1 MGLQVIAVHRS
12 CFYQKRQLRYPTIS
26 DKGRFEDTS
35 ESVHTLTA
43 RLLQRSTVKNIWH
56 LN

>member
-43 RLLQRSTVKNIWH
+43 RLLQRSTVKNI
-56 LN
+56 